1 MADLY
6 DGRELVTT
14 EAVLLEIGN
23 GLARKFKAEAI
34 EIIENF
40 IAADEVRIVPLDAEL
55 FEKSLT
61 LYKSHQD
68 KAWGLVDCSSFIV
81 MRELGIVDVLTVDH
95 DFKQAGFNTLM
106 RRRVPIIEVFPT
118 PNASPRWCA
127 TARRKAD
134 GAAR

>member
-1 MADLY
+1 MTEVFVDTSFVIALVNHKDQFHAQAAAMADLY

-23 GLARKFKAEAI
+23 GLARNFKAEAI

-40 IAADEVRIVPLDAEL
+40 ISADEVRIVPLDAEL
-55 FEKSLT
+55 FQKSLI

-95 DFKQAGFNTLM
+95 DFKQAGFNML
-106 RRRVPIIEVFPT
+106 
-118 PNASPRWCA
+118 A
-127 TARRKAD
+127 
-134 GAAR
+134 

>member
-23 GLARKFKAEAI
+23 GLARNFKAEAI

-40 IAADEVRIVPLDAEL
+40 ISADEVRIVPLGPDL
-55 FEKSLT
+55 FQKSLA

-68 KAWGLVDCSSFIV
+68 KAWGLVDCSSFVV
-81 MRELGIVDVLTVDH
+81 MQELGIVDVLTVDQ
-95 DFKQAGFNTLM
+95 DFKQAGFNIL
-106 RRRVPIIEVFPT
+106 I
-118 PNASPRWCA
+118 
-127 TARRKAD
+127 
-134 GAAR
+134 